1 MSLRTIAS
9 CLLLLGFAQI
19 ATAQHAVDPAHR
31 YHRLI
36 CLVHLTGSGTKEDPK
51 KPEYVPAAIDGSRE
65 GIIAWS
71 QQISDDGRMAIV
83 HLVAVDRKAF
93 APIFADTRPEIRVF
107 EIGKDSPE
115 AIEKELKKFKKDF
128 TLDSIRVVAQ

>member
-1 MSLRTIAS
+1 M
-9 CLLLLGFAQI
+9 
-19 ATAQHAVDPAHR
+19 
-31 YHRLI
+31 
-36 CLVHLTGSGTKEDPK
+36 HLTGSGTKEDPK
-51 KPEYVPAAIDGSRE
+51 KPEFVPAAIDGTRT

-71 QQISDDGRMAIV
+71 QQIADDGKMAIIHV
-83 HLVAVDRKAF
+83 VAVDRQAF
-93 APIFADTRPEIRVF
+93 APMLADKRPEIRVF